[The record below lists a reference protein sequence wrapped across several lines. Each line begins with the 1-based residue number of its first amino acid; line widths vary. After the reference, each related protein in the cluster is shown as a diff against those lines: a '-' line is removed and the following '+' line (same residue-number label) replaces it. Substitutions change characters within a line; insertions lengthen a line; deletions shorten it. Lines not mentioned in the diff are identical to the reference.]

1 MRGTCGFPSLR
12 ERVHACV
19 LRSSRLDGKAIAKR
33 LGIPYQIFMSD
44 VSGQPKHKLNA
55 EWLLPIMAVTG
66 SIEPLQFMAREMG
79 GVFVKVE
86 PCAGTGGLMGTLI
99 ASVKEFGDYATECAA
114 DIADGKL
121 PRDQHDR
128 ILKEGQ
134 EALAAIAAMLEMVR
148 EVHKEQF
155 GGADGYTSR

>member
-33 LGIPYQIFMSD
+33 LGIPYQTFMSD

-86 PCAGTGGLMGTLI
+86 PCAGTG
-99 ASVKEFGDYATECAA
+99 
-114 DIADGKL
+114 
-121 PRDQHDR
+121 
-128 ILKEGQ
+128 
-134 EALAAIAAMLEMVR
+134 
-148 EVHKEQF
+148 
-155 GGADGYTSR
+155 